1 MKNKNRYFEL
11 VKEAGTNVSMYI
23 KQWSTRNNDKWGEHE
38 ATWKALLY
46 HELILIDE
54 KVKDNLTME
63 NRPNTKNEKTGRKR
77 IDLWLGD
84 PNNTFVLE
92 VKLIHYKKRKS
103 KYGVSKL
110 NSKAGVYGDLLKL
123 TDYLNSKDGS
133 GVKGIV
139 IAVYK
144 GDNRK
149 GKEDRNLDVKEIIE
163 KIEPKLFDLINDN
176 LQLLVCSNGE
186 CEYATADTS

>member
-38 ATWKALLY
+38 ATWKALLF

-54 KVKDNLTME
+54 RVKGILSME
-63 NRPNTKNEKTGRKR
+63 NTPITKNKR
-77 IDLWLGD
+77 TKGKKMDFWIGEY
-84 PNNTFVLE
+84 FIIE
-92 VKLIHYKKRKS
+92 VKLVKYKKRKS
-103 KYGVSKL
+103 GYGISNL

-123 TDYLNSKDGS
+123 QAYLTGEAGS
-133 GVKGIV
+133 GIKGIV
-139 IAVYK
+139 IAVHEV
-144 GDNRK
+144 DNWK
-149 GKEDRNLDVKEIIE
+149 SKEDRDLDVSKIIA
-163 KIEPKLFDLINDN
+163 KIDPQLVDLLSDN

-186 CEYATADTS
+186 CAYANADTS